1 MLDGDV
7 MSNAAGLHAWREA
20 QVVSAPACRSAAALG
35 LLLLAACA
43 SPPPPRGHPAE
54 TGRPAPVPAATRAA
68 APLVTPAQNDAA
80 ANASFDW
87 HPLVVAPFGTRLV
100 DSPIR
105 LHEVLLFGEQ
115 SHGPA
120 EIESKDCYA
129 VDGTPPTF
137 VGQAPDEYLMCFE
150 HDRLDR
156 IDASVRIAADD
167 AARIFGRACALWL
180 GNAQP
185 LTKADDAC
193 EGRDGAIA
201 FSARLMA
208 VPGENTAELLL
219 TLSDAAKSDAE
230 PATPRD
236 PGSPPSA
243 AP

>member
-1 MLDGDV
+1 M
-7 MSNAAGLHAWREA
+7 
-20 QVVSAPACRSAAALG
+20 SAPACRPAAVLG

-43 SPPPPRGHPAE
+43 SPPPRGNPAA
-54 TGRPAPVPAATRAA
+54 TGRPAPAPAAARAA
-68 APLVTPAQNDAA
+68 TPLVAPAQNDAA

-87 HPLVVAPFGTRLV
+87 HALVVAPFGTRLV

-105 LHEVLLFGEQ
+105 LHEVLFFREQ
-115 SHGPA
+115 SQGPA

-137 VGQAPDEYLMCFE
+137 IGQTPDEYLMCFE

-167 AARIFGRACALWL
+167 APRVFGRACARWL

-185 LTKADDAC
+185 LSKADDAC
-193 EGRDGAIA
+193 EGRDGDIA

-208 VPGENTAELLL
+208 APGESAAELLI
-219 TLSDAAKSDAE
+219 TLSDAAKADAAKADAAESGAEAE

-243 AP
+243 TP

>member
-1 MLDGDV
+1 
-7 MSNAAGLHAWREA
+7 
-20 QVVSAPACRSAAALG
+20 
-35 LLLLAACA
+35 LLTACA
-43 SPPPPRGHPAE
+43 SPPSQGQPP
-54 TGRPAPVPAATRAA
+54 GRPAPVPAATRAA
-68 APLVTPAQNDAA
+68 TALVTPAQNDAA

-105 LHEVLLFGEQ
+105 LHEVLLFREQ
-115 SHGPA
+115 SHEPA
-120 EIESKDCYA
+120 EIESKDCYT

-137 VGQAPDEYLMCFE
+137 VGRAPDEYLMCFE

-156 IDASVRIAADD
+156 IDASVRLAADD

-193 EGRDGAIA
+193 EGRDGDIA
-201 FSARLMA
+201 FSARLAA
-208 VPGENTAELLL
+208 VPGENTAELLM
-219 TLSDAAKSDAE
+219 TLSDAAKSDAAKSDAAKSDAEPE
-230 PATPRD
+230 PATPPD

>member
-1 MLDGDV
+1 MREIL
-7 MSNAAGLHAWREA
+7 SAHARRTAAAGFLM
-20 QVVSAPACRSAAALG
+20 
-35 LLLLAACA
+35 LAACA
-43 SPPPPRGHPAE
+43 SPPPKDHPPQAGP
-54 TGRPAPVPAATRAA
+54 T
-68 APLVTPAQNDAA
+68 QDDAA

-87 HPLVVAPFGTRLV
+87 HPLVAAPFGTRLK

-105 LHEVLLFGEQ
+105 LHEVLLFRER
-115 SHGPA
+115 SHEPS

-137 VGQAPDEYLMCFE
+137 IGQAPDQYLMCFE

-156 IDASVRIAADD
+156 IEASVRFAADD

-180 GNAQP
+180 GNSRP
-185 LTKADDAC
+185 LPKADDAC
-193 EGRDGAIA
+193 EGRDGDIA
-201 FSARLMA
+201 FSARLAA
-208 VPGENTAELLL
+208 VPGENTAELLMI
-219 TLSDAAKSDAE
+219 LSDAAKSDAAKSDAEPE

>member
-7 MSNAAGLHAWREA
+7 TL
-20 QVVSAPACRSAAALG
+20 SAACRAAAAWG

-43 SPPPPRGHPAE
+43 APPPRE
-54 TGRPAPVPAATRAA
+54 TGRPAPTQAAT
-68 APLVTPAQNDAA
+68 PLVTPAQNDAA

-87 HPLVVAPFGTRLV
+87 HPLVVVPFRTLLK
-100 DSPIR
+100 DSPLR
-105 LHEVLLFGEQ
+105 LHEVLLFHEQ

-120 EIESKDCYA
+120 EIESKDCYT
-129 VDGTPPTF
+129 VEGTPPTF
-137 VGQAPDEYLMCFE
+137 VGHPPDEYLLCFE

-156 IDASVRIAADD
+156 IDASVRLAADD
-167 AARIFGRACALWL
+167 AVRDFGRACALWL

-185 LTKADDAC
+185 LTKSDETC
-193 EGRDGAIA
+193 EGRDGDIA

-208 VPGENTAELLL
+208 APGESTAELLI
-219 TLSDAAKSDAE
+219 TLSDAAKADAAKADAAESDAAKSDVEPE

>member
-1 MLDGDV
+1 
-7 MSNAAGLHAWREA
+7 MSSACRTAAAAGF
-20 QVVSAPACRSAAALG
+20 V
-35 LLLLAACA
+35 LLAACA
-43 SPPPPRGHPAE
+43 SPPPKDQPLE
-54 TGRPAPVPAATRAA
+54 TDRPAPVRAAT
-68 APLVTPAQNDAA
+68 PLATPAQSDAA

-137 VGQAPDEYLMCFE
+137 VGHVPDEYLMCFE

-167 AARIFGRACALWL
+167 AVRIFGRACAQWL

-185 LTKADDAC
+185 LTKAEDAC
-193 EGRDGAIA
+193 EGSDGDVA
-201 FSARLMA
+201 FSARLEA
-208 VPGENTAELLL
+208 LPGENTAELRMS
-219 TLSDAAKSDAE
+219 LSNAAKRDAE
-230 PATPRD
+230 LEPPGD
-236 PGSPPSA
+236 PKAPSSA

>member
-1 MLDGDV
+1 M
-7 MSNAAGLHAWREA
+7 
-20 QVVSAPACRSAAALG
+20 
-35 LLLLAACA
+35 LAACA
-43 SPPPPRGHPAE
+43 SPPPKDHPPEA
-54 TGRPAPVPAATRAA
+54 G
-68 APLVTPAQNDAA
+68 PAQNDAA
-80 ANASFDW
+80 ADASFDW

-105 LHEVLLFGEQ
+105 LHEVLLFREQ

-129 VDGTPPTF
+129 MDGTPPTF

-180 GNAQP
+180 GNAPP

-208 VPGENTAELLL
+208 VPGENTAELLM
-219 TLSDAAKSDAE
+219 TLFDAAKSDAE
-230 PATPRD
+230 PEPETEPAAPRA